1 MLEGGSRTA
10 TCKGAGSGVIGAIS
24 FDNLDTLHEEDP
36 ELAVKLFTAFGIAG
50 VAKLRA
56 RLTSSQGEY
65 SKRRSGTRMEHCSYR
80 YSVLFDLI
88 PLLMSSI
95 ESFLSNKPKQC
106 ILKNQI
112 VEM

>member
-56 RLTSSQGEY
+56 RLNSSQGEY
-65 SKRRSGTRMEHCSYR
+65 SKRKRAMHRVYGKHCSYHHSDF
-80 YSVLFDLI
+80 Y
-88 PLLMSSI
+88 
-95 ESFLSNKPKQC
+95 
-106 ILKNQI
+106 
-112 VEM
+112 